1 MVHTLQVLTIVVV
14 GVMVGVEFSVAF
26 VMNRIFDA
34 LPENSGQLARA
45 HGGRMLGAL
54 MPFWYI
60 GSLALSA
67 VWAVAAWSR
76 PGTGLVV
83 TGAALLV
90 VSVIMSILLLV
101 PINNRGKTWTPENRP
116 ADWKEQMNR
125 WDRYHYVRVA
135 VIVAAFAFL
144 AAGLAVA

>member
-1 MVHTLQVLTIVVV
+1 MLNALEVFTTVIV
-14 GVMVGVEFSVAF
+14 GLMVGVEFSVAF

-34 LPENSGQLARA
+34 LPEDSGQLARA

-60 GSLALSA
+60 GSLVLSV
-67 VWAVAAWSR
+67 VWVIAGWDRSGA
-76 PGTGLVV
+76 GLVV
-83 TGAALLV
+83 IAAALLI
-90 VSVIMSILLLV
+90 VSVIMSLLLLV

-135 VIVAAFAFL
+135 VIVAAFAL
-144 AAGLAVA
+144 LVAALV

>member
-1 MVHTLQVLTIVVV
+1 MLSTLEVVTIVVV
-14 GVMVGVEFSVAF
+14 GLMVGVEFSVAF
-26 VMNRIFDA
+26 VINPILNG
-34 LPENSGQLARA
+34 LPDDSAQRGRA

-60 GSLALSA
+60 GSLVLSA
-67 VWAVAAWSR
+67 VWAIAGWHH

-83 TGAALLV
+83 IAGALLI

-116 ADWKEQMNR
+116 EDWKEQMNR

-135 VIVAAFAFL
+135 VIIAAFALL
-144 AAGLAVA
+144 AAALV

>member
-1 MVHTLQVLTIVVV
+1 MLNALEVFTTVIV
-14 GVMVGVEFSVAF
+14 GLMVGVEFSVAF

-34 LPENSGQLARA
+34 LPEDSDQLARA

-60 GSLALSA
+60 GSLVLSA
-67 VWAVAAWSR
+67 LWAIAGWDR
-76 PGTGLVV
+76 PGSGLVV
-83 TGAALLV
+83 IAAALLI
-90 VSVIMSILLLV
+90 VSVIMSLLLLV

-135 VIVAAFAFL
+135 VIVAAFAL
-144 AAGLAVA
+144 LVTALV

>member
-1 MVHTLQVLTIVVV
+1 MLDALQVFTTVIV
-14 GVMVGVEFSVAF
+14 GLMVGVEFSVAF
-26 VMNRIFDA
+26 VVNRILDA
-34 LPENSGQLARA
+34 LPEDSGQLGRA

-60 GSLALSA
+60 GSLVLSA
-67 VWAVAAWSR
+67 VWAIAGWHH

-83 TGAALLV
+83 VAAGLLI
-90 VSVIMSILLLV
+90 VSVIMSVLLLV

-125 WDRYHYVRVA
+125 WDRFHYVRVA
-135 VIVAAFAFL
+135 VIIAAFTLLVAAL
-144 AAGLAVA
+144 T